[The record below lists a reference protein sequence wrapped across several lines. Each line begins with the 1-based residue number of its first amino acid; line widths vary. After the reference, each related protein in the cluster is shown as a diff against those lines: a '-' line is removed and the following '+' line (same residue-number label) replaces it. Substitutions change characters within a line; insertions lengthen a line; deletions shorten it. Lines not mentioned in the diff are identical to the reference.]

1 MDKIDVLGVGI
12 SRVDMKEATKEIL
25 SYLKGNET
33 RMIFTPNPE
42 FIMAARED
50 QTFKKI
56 LNEGDLVIP
65 DGIGVV
71 IGAKMLKTP
80 LKERVPGYDLI
91 QHTFNQIKD
100 KNIGIYFLGSGPGV
114 AEEAAKKME
123 EKFPGLKIVGCR
135 DGYFDENEE
144 SYIVEEI
151 NATGADI
158 LYVALGAPKQEK
170 FIFKHRD
177 QLNVKI
183 AMGVGGSFDGMAGR
197 VKRAPVIFQKLNLEW
212 FYRLISQPT
221 RAKRMMKLP
230 LFIIEV
236 MKNKR

>member
-12 SRVDMKEATKEIL
+12 SHVDMKEAIQEVL
-25 SYLKGNET
+25 SYLQGDET

-42 FIMAARED
+42 FIMAAKED
-50 QTFKKI
+50 QTFKKV

-91 QHTFNQIKD
+91 QHTFEQIKD
-100 KNIGIYFLGSGPGV
+100 KNVDIYFLGAGPGV

-123 EKFPGLKIVGCR
+123 EKYPGLKIVGYH
-135 DGYFDENEE
+135 DGYFKENEE
-144 SYIVEEI
+144 SYIVDEI
-151 NATGADI
+151 NTTGADI
-158 LYVALGAPKQEK
+158 LYVALGAPKQEN
-170 FIFKHRD
+170 FIYKHRD
-177 QLNVKI
+177 QLNVKV
-183 AMGVGGSFDGMAGR
+183 AMGIGGSFDGMAGR

-212 FYRLISQPT
+212 FYRLITQPT
-221 RAKRMMKLP
+221 RAKRMIKLP

-236 MKNKR
+236 MKHKG